1 MDIIK
6 RVSLKYL
13 PSFLVCLARNTD
25 YKNNYGKCGPDYGR
39 CNSYH
44 NERFLYC
51 DFATSECHDSEV
63 KKNLQ
68 ANDYFDSF
76 PSSSCASN
84 DRTTFFNLLRTVS
97 FFKSIWRNI
106 FIFH

>member
-51 DFATSECHDSEV
+51 DLATNECHDSEV

-68 ANDYFDSF
+68 AN
-76 PSSSCASN
+76 PTTIAAAAASHT
-84 DRTTFFNLLRTVS
+84 DQPG
-97 FFKSIWRNI
+97 KS
-106 FIFH
+106 